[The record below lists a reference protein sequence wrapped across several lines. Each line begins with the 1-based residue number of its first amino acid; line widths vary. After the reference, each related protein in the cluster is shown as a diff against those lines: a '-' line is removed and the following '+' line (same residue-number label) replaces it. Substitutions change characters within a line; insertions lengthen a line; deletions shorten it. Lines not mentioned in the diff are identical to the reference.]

1 MVKMRDARDTL
12 LALGSL
18 GNVVVTKDDA
28 SGIRMKATW
37 QDSRFTLT
45 LTGNTVYVFIQ
56 GPSASLLAF
65 GSHVASALD
74 GVLHVAKDVGTD
86 PRNPDVQAGGD
97 PGGDPG
103 SDPDPETSP
112 EVGETVTEEAPGL
125 SPESEQQQHQ
135 HTGAEP
141 ESEPAFVASGAGS
154 SIVSGQGNVMVNV
167 TLSENTDAPA
177 QVEGLANMLRNLLR
191 LSTGQGREGAA

>member
-45 LTGNTVYVFIQ
+45 LTGNTGYVFIQ

-65 GSHVASALD
+65 GSHVAGALD

-97 PGGDPG
+97 PG

-112 EVGETVTEEAPGL
+112 EAGETVTEEAPGL